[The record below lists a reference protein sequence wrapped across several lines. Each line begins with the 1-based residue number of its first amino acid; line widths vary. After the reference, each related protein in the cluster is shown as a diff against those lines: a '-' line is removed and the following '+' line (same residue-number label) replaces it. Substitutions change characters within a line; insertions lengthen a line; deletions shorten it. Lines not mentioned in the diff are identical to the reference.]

1 VIGLP
6 TRTKIEIN
14 PAIVRRISGL
24 DDLARIIFPDNR
36 NQRRVFIA
44 IWVEIKYAQDQ
55 FLPSMSHLPSKYEF
69 SQRLLETVRAR
80 MKKMGLLKNVSHFNP
95 RYRHRSGWV
104 FSERFSVSLGAL
116 ATSVRFAKRP
126 SGRKSEEQKD
136 LDSIHYV

>member
-1 VIGLP
+1 MIGLP

-24 DDLARIIFPDNR
+24 DDIARIIFPDNR

-44 IWVEIKYAQDQ
+44 IWVELKYAQDQ
-55 FLPSMSHLPSKYEF
+55 FLPSMSHLPNKYEF

-80 MKKMGLLKNVSHFNP
+80 LKKMGLLKRVSHFNP
-95 RYRHRSGWV
+95 GYGHRPGWV

-116 ATSVRFAKRP
+116 AAAVRFAKRP
-126 SGRKSEEQKD
+126 RGQRSEEQKD